1 VSNYEINNEGFADRL
16 KLLIGDEKPFP
27 WASNIGLTPG
37 VFNRMWN
44 EGIPPKAQHLLL
56 ISKKTGVSLDWL
68 LSGVGPMYIKDKGEE
83 TTKDRGFVYIP
94 KHAAPDPEEFDYV
107 PMAEVQLSAGNGAFV
122 LSEDMQEHYAFRKD
136 WLSRTVSSA
145 RNAVL
150 VHVTGNSMAPTIIEN
165 DVVMLDT
172 ARRHVYD
179 GKIYALRMD
188 NTVMVKR
195 LALRPADRILV
206 ISDNKEEY
214 EPYEADRKD
223 IHVLGQIVWFARTL
237 VKTD

>member
-1 VSNYEINNEGFADRL
+1 MDLANFLEIDNSSISGARKRDNFPAEWALKIASAFNGNTDWIMTGRSSSFSADESHDH
-16 KLLIGDEKPFP
+16 G
-27 WASNIGLTPG
+27 
-37 VFNRMWN
+37 
-44 EGIPPKAQHLLL
+44 KA
-56 ISKKTGVSLDWL
+56 I
-68 LSGVGPMYIKDKGEE
+68 
-83 TTKDRGFVYIP
+83 IP

-172 ARRHVYD
+172 GRRHVYD